1 MHGTGNLPVRRVLKA
16 LGFENVFVVPEQE
29 LPDGNF
35 PTVSYPN
42 PEDANAFKLA
52 LNLAKEKDADIVL
65 ATDPDADRLGVYVKD
80 YENGGYH
87 SLTGNMSG
95 ILICQYILEQRKEKG
110 TLPENGAIVS
120 TIVTT
125 DMAKELAKR
134 YNLKHIETLT
144 GFKYIGEQIKLFEQ
158 NHTYEYVFGFE
169 ESYGCLVGTH
179 ARDKDAVVAVMSLC
193 EAAAYYKSKGI
204 SMWKKMQE
212 IYETYGYFKEG
223 LASITLKGT
232 EGAKQIQ
239 AMIQKLRDNP
249 PEKIGSYEVLKVRD
263 YKQKVIIDKKNNSTE
278 ETKLPVSNVLYYE
291 LENKAWCC
299 VRPSGT
305 EPKIKFYMGWLV
317 IIMKMPQTD

>member
-1 MHGTGNLPVRRVLKA
+1 MPYEEATGKGLYKEIGKEIDERYDEELLKLVQNIDIVRKEAAGIKIVYTPLHGTGNLPVRRVLKA

-212 IYETYGYFKEG
+212 IYETYGYFK
-223 LASITLKGT
+223 
-232 EGAKQIQ
+232 
-239 AMIQKLRDNP
+239 
-249 PEKIGSYEVLKVRD
+249 
-263 YKQKVIIDKKNNSTE
+263 
-278 ETKLPVSNVLYYE
+278 
-291 LENKAWCC
+291 
-299 VRPSGT
+299 
-305 EPKIKFYMGWLV
+305 
-317 IIMKMPQTD
+317 